1 MTDIYDKEGKLNY
14 ALLLGIF
21 AISATFL
28 LTPIMATQVS
38 QEITLNGTG
47 NIQTGIQS
55 DNMSYEN
62 IVYIDGEAYLTLT
75 FDDGSEKIV
84 NLENYVASKE
94 TDWTT
99 DGKGASM
106 DEVVSALNAAARY
119 KLGQTDYISEK
130 EQSILDSL
138 EAINRAD
145 LDEYLSQELNSIH
158 GELNNQ
164 QKAIQ
169 ANAYEIESLYRT
181 LEKTNPNIYCQSRME
196 VVKKYDLPS
205 VKCGLHSKRCY
216 NGNEYTQE
224 NGRDF
229 CIHTEAEIDYIPCY
243 NTFGRCGT
251 LNKVEILESEVNS
264 YTPVKITF
272 TNPGN
277 SLLQPNVT
285 LEVRNPYTYEV
296 FKTYT
301 QDLGDVLAGETK
313 EFTVYLDN
321 SGLTTDG
328 NYEILTTVQ
337 SGRKEVL
344 DNSKYQLKPEG
355 TFLKS
360 GTLTVAH
367 SEAGYKKEM
376 QITGTFTNTADNSYP
391 VVMTLDVFLDGK
403 RYTSVKGEPVA
414 VKPGE
419 SKDLVLT
426 YRPDA
431 VGNYTVQVKV
441 IGTELKESFAF
452 EIVKP
457 TITGM
462 FVTAVAKTPE
472 NELANAEN
480 TINSSSMTM
489 GLGALALVFCVV
501 STLVYWNSS
510 KAGKAK
516 KTE

>member
-21 AISATFL
+21 AIAATFL
-28 LTPIMATQVS
+28 LTPTMATHVS
-38 QEITLNGTG
+38 QEIAINGTG
-47 NIQTGIQS
+47 NIYTGIQN
-55 DNMSYEN
+55 DNMSYEHV
-62 IVYIDGEAYLTLT
+62 IYIDGEAYLSLT
-75 FDDGSEKIV
+75 YDDGSEKLV
-84 NLENYVASKE
+84 NLQNYVAAKE

-106 DEVVSALNAAARY
+106 QEVVNALNDAARY
-119 KLGQTDYISEK
+119 KLGQITYISDK
-130 EQSILDSL
+130 DQSILDSL
-138 EAINRAD
+138 EAINKAD
-145 LDEYLSQELNSIH
+145 LDEYLSQNLNPINSV
-158 GELNNQ
+158 LTQQ
-164 QKAIQ
+164 QKDIQ

-181 LEKTNPNIYCQSRME
+181 LEKTNPEIYCQSRME
-196 VVKKYDLPS
+196 VVKKYGLPS

-216 NGNEYTQE
+216 NGNEFTQE

-229 CIHTEAEIDYIPCY
+229 CIHTETEIDYLPCY
-243 NTFGRCGT
+243 NTLGRCGT
-251 LNKVEILESEVNS
+251 LNKVEILDSEVNS

-277 SLLQPNVT
+277 SVLHPNVT

-296 FKTYT
+296 FKTYS

-321 SGLTTDG
+321 SGLVTDG

-344 DNSKYQLKPEG
+344 DNSKYVLKPEG
-355 TFLKS
+355 TFSKA

-376 QITGTFTNTADNSYP
+376 QITGTFTNTANNAYP
-391 VVMTLDVFLDGK
+391 VVMTADVFLNGK

-414 VKPGE
+414 VKPNE
-419 SKDLVLT
+419 SKELKVT
-426 YRPDA
+426 YRPDT
-431 VGNYTVQVKV
+431 VGNYTVQVR
-441 IGTELKESFAF
+441 ITGTELKESFAF

-472 NELANAEN
+472 NELANAEGN
-480 TINSSSMTM
+480 INSSSMTV

-516 KTE
+516 TE